1 MEYHDKQV
9 VSQKLRS
16 IEFATAR
23 IEHYLTEEPQDMIS
37 IKLCLKDI
45 GEFAKTIRKH
55 LNK

>member
-9 VSQKLRS
+9 VSQKADA
-16 IEFATAR
+16 IDFEAAR
-23 IEHYLTEEPQDMIS
+23 IEYYLTEAPQDMIS

-45 GEFAKTIRKH
+45 RQFAKTIRKV